1 MGFDEIFV
9 HMVDNYYAKGK
20 AYWADS
26 SVVKTLAERSNELRN
41 ALIGS
46 FAQNLIL
53 LDTNGSFKSLYNYPA
68 EYMIVL
74 FYESDCSHCKKEI
87 NELKKWY
94 PENKYGTE
102 IFAVCTDTS
111 LVKWKNYIVKNELDW
126 IHVNGT
132 RSVTQD
138 YHHLYDIR
146 TTPTIYLLDEKK
158 KIIAKRL
165 KTDQLFPF
173 IKNYEKNVKHKD
185 LN

>member
-1 MGFDEIFV
+1 LENFFSKVVYQHPDSLIKEADKFVEKASSNKETYKYAIWFLTYKFETSNVMGFDEIFV

-74 FYESDCSHCKKEI
+74 FYESDCSHCKKVI
-87 NELKKWY
+87 NEFKK
-94 PENKYGTE
+94 
-102 IFAVCTDTS
+102 
-111 LVKWKNYIVKNELDW
+111 
-126 IHVNGT
+126 
-132 RSVTQD
+132 
-138 YHHLYDIR
+138 
-146 TTPTIYLLDEKK
+146 
-158 KIIAKRL
+158 
-165 KTDQLFPF
+165 
-173 IKNYEKNVKHKD
+173 
-185 LN
+185 